1 MRVEQVLCYAAEDRE
16 AVTAGNLLV
25 VLQLKT
31 AFALNLLEV
40 LSELVER

>member
-1 MRVEQVLCYAAEDRE
+1 MLAEQVLGYAAEDRE
-16 AVTAGNLLV
+16 VVTAGNLLV